1 MTRRNILRETTVVV
15 GFSLLTALMTWPWI
29 LHLRD
34 AMSDRGD
41 SYAHA
46 YWLWWDAHQTFHDP
60 LNLFNA
66 TIFFPYKYSL
76 AFSENDYGI
85 GLLFS
90 PFYALGFRPVTV
102 HSIATLTAF
111 AFSGYAMFR
120 LTRTLIGVNSGAWVA
135 GIIFAFV
142 PYHFQRLPHLPLIF
156 AGWIPLTL
164 EALVLFT
171 RQRSWKRAGW
181 LGVAFTMNALTCL
194 TWFVLTLV
202 PFALSAVFLLIWCR
216 LGRDRDFWIRGA
228 AVFAVVS
235 LALLWFGF
243 PYFRVHEAYGFAR
256 SAADATDLSALPIHW
271 LVVSERN
278 KLWSGLGARAMVDE
292 LTLFPGLLPPLL
304 ALAAFGL
311 VRPIARTPRGGKS
324 PRIAAWISRRLLT
337 VLLDLLAFAG
347 ILVALLTTGYGSL
360 HLHLFGFQLLK
371 SVYPLRAVVFS
382 LAALGIRWLI
392 AYPQL
397 IRRVFHQRNPVE
409 AFRSNPWSVAFA
421 LGAIWGVTGFLGSF
435 GMNFFFHRILFELVP
450 FFKSIRAPVRWAMIC
465 YLGLS
470 ILAGI
475 GAVQFFGFVGR
486 WLPRVPRKLIYVV
499 LAILILFEQRV
510 APIQFVRGE
519 VDPDAITLR
528 LKQTPM
534 SGGIVELPAEKDSYA
549 YYRYMLRAADHGR
562 PIVTASSSFAPPI
575 VQELESLTLAR
586 PIPDRL
592 IDLLESIP
600 TSYLVVHNSLL
611 SAEHRRAIESFL
623 MRELRAGRIRFINGF
638 GESMAPDDLYAIV
651 KNEPTARTEV
661 SNRIDGA
668 DFFVRQQY
676 LDVLKREPD
685 PASQTNLA
693 ASIKSCKEEITCF
706 QDHRAA
712 AALTVF
718 HSREFQDASYFL
730 FRLYKTAFQRMPKYL
745 EWEQDIS
752 QVNKGAEGKLT
763 LAKELVARKEFID
776 RYPERLTNLEYVRKV
791 IPSSG
796 QAVSPAEQKSI
807 IDSLNNGKTG
817 RADVLIKLT
826 DDSIVA
832 QREYEEALV
841 AACYFD
847 YLQRDP
853 DAEGYSFWLKT
864 LENPSSGEMA
874 VIKGFIHAGEYRA
887 RFGQP

>member
-1 MTRRNILRETTVVV
+1 MTRRNILRETTVFLR
-15 GFSLLTALMTWPWI
+15 FSLLTALMTWPWI

-60 LNLFNA
+60 WNLFNA

-90 PFYALGFRPVTV
+90 PLYALGFRPVTV
-102 HSIATLTAF
+102 HSVATLTAF

-120 LTRTLIGVNSGAWVA
+120 LTRTLTGANSGAWVA
-135 GIIFAFV
+135 GIIFAFL

-228 AVFAVVS
+228 CVFVVVS

-278 KLWSGLGARAMVDE
+278 KLWSGLGARLMVDE

-311 VRPIARTPRGGKS
+311 VRPISRTPR
-324 PRIAAWISRRLLT
+324 AAKFPLIGSWISRRLIT

-347 ILVALLTTGYGSL
+347 ILVTLLTIGYGSI
-360 HLHLFGFQLLK
+360 HFRVFGFQLLI
-371 SVYPLRAVVFS
+371 SEPLRAFVFF
-382 LAALGIRWLI
+382 LAALGVRWLI
-392 AYPQL
+392 AYPEVIHRIL
-397 IRRVFHQRNPVE
+397 HQRNLVR
-409 AFRSNPWSVAFA
+409 AFRSNPCSVAFA
-421 LGAIWGVTGFLGSF
+421 LGIIWGLTGFLGSL
-435 GMNFFFHRILFELVP
+435 GMHFFFHRILFEFVP

-475 GAVQFFGFVGR
+475 GAVQFVGFVGR

-534 SGGIVELPAEKDSYA
+534 SGGIVELPAEKDNYA

-575 VQELESLTLAR
+575 VQELESLTLTR

-600 TSYLVVHNSLL
+600 ASYLVVHNSLL

-623 MRELRAGRIRFINGF
+623 MRELKAGRIRFINGF
-638 GESMAPDDLYAIV
+638 GESLAPDDLYAIV

-676 LDVLKREPD
+676 LDVLKREPA
-685 PASQTNLA
+685 PADQSNLA
-693 ASIKSCKEEITCF
+693 TSIKSCKEEVTCL

-718 HSREFQDASYFL
+718 HSREFQDAGYFL

-745 EWEQDIS
+745 EWERDIG

-763 LAKELVARKEFID
+763 LAKELVAGKEFID
-776 RYPERLTNLEYVRKV
+776 RYPERLTNLEYVRKM
-791 IPSSG
+791 ILNSG
-796 QAVSPAEQKSI
+796 QTVSPAEQKAI
-807 IDSLNNGKTG
+807 IDGLNDGKTT

-826 DDSIVA
+826 ANSIAA
-832 QREYEEALV
+832 QREYKEALV

-847 YLQRDP
+847 YLERDP
-853 DAEGYSFWLKT
+853 DAGGYSFWLKT
-864 LENPSSGEMA
+864 LENPASGEA
-874 VIKGFIHAGEYRA
+874 TVIKGFINAGEYRA

>member
-1 MTRRNILRETTVVV
+1 MTRRNILRETGAIL
-15 GFSLLTALMTWPWI
+15 GFSLLTALMTWPWV

-102 HSIATLTAF
+102 HSVATLTAF

-120 LTRTLIGVNSGAWVA
+120 LTRTLTGANAGAWVA

-171 RQRSWKRAGW
+171 RQRSWKRAIW

-194 TWFVLTLV
+194 TWFILTLV
-202 PFALSAVFLLIWCR
+202 PFGLSAVFLLIWYR
-216 LGRDRDFWIRGA
+216 LGRDRDFWMRAGL
-228 AVFAVVS
+228 VFVVVS

-243 PYFRVHEAYGFAR
+243 PYFRVHEMYGFAR
-256 SAADATDLSALPIHW
+256 SAADATDLSALPIQW
-271 LVVSERN
+271 LVVSQRN
-278 KLWSGLGARAMVDE
+278 KLWSGLGARLMVDE

-311 VRPIARTPRGGKS
+311 VRPISRTPR
-324 PRIAAWISRRLLT
+324 AAKFPLIGSWISRRLIT

-347 ILVALLTTGYGSL
+347 ILVTLLTIGYGSI
-360 HLHLFGFQLLK
+360 HFRVFGFQLLI
-371 SVYPLRAVVFS
+371 SEPLRAFVFF
-382 LAALGIRWLI
+382 LAALGVRWLI
-392 AYPQL
+392 AYPEVIHRIL
-397 IRRVFHQRNPVE
+397 HQRNLVQ
-409 AFRSNPWSVAFA
+409 AFRSNPCSVAFA
-421 LGAIWGVTGFLGSF
+421 LGIIWGLTGFLGSL
-435 GMNFFFHRILFELVP
+435 GMHFFFHRILFEFIP

-470 ILAGI
+470 ILAGL
-475 GAVQFFGFVGR
+475 GAAQFVKFVGR
-486 WLPRVPRKLIYVV
+486 WRPGVPRKLIYIV
-499 LAILILFEQRV
+499 LAMLILFEQRV
-510 APIQFVRGE
+510 APIDFVRGE

-534 SGGIVELPAEKDSYA
+534 SGGIVELPAEKDNYA

-623 MRELRAGRIRFINGF
+623 MRELKAGRIRFINGF
-638 GESMAPDDLYAIV
+638 GESLAPDDLYAITR
-651 KNEPTARTEV
+651 NEPTARTEV

-685 PASQTNLA
+685 PADQSNLA
-693 ASIKSCKEEITCF
+693 TSIKSCKEEVTCL

-718 HSREFQDASYFL
+718 HTREFQDASYFL

-745 EWEQDIS
+745 EWEHDIS
-752 QVNKGAEGKLT
+752 HLNKGAEDKLT
-763 LAKELVARKEFID
+763 LAKELVAGKEFLD
-776 RYPERLTNLEYVRKV
+776 LYPEKLTNLEYVRKV
-791 IPSSG
+791 TLSSG
-796 QAVSPAEQKSI
+796 QTVSPAEQKAI
-807 IDSLNNGKTG
+807 IDGLNDGKTT

-826 DDSIVA
+826 ANSIAA
-832 QREYEEALV
+832 QREYKEALV

-847 YLQRDP
+847 YLERDP

-864 LENPSSGEMA
+864 LENPASGETT
-874 VIKGFIHAGEYRA
+874 VIKGFINAGEYRA